1 MDSGSA
7 ASSLG
12 DSLSPLEFLSFS
24 NIKSFQVFDNN
35 MKGQPAMRFALSS
48 SSYQLV
54 IDPSAG
60 CIRLYDEASKS
71 YIATWLKTS

>member
-1 MDSGSA
+1 MASSSA
-7 ASSLG
+7 ASRLG
-12 DSLSPLEFLSFS
+12 DSLSPLEVLSFS
-24 NIKSFQVFDNN
+24 NIESFQVFDNN

-60 CIRLYDEASKS
+60 CIRLYDEATKK